1 MRISWLASSVV
12 VFTLAIPMAAAPAP
26 LYGLLQFDSD
36 PDDGSGIFDPTG
48 ASGYDGLQAP
58 HGVSVDGV
66 PFFLEICDGSF
77 NCESLG
83 LSLTWTVGPMTSFD
97 PNPNPDAPEGTGV
110 YSYGAGTLTLDGHW
124 QSHDEP
130 GIFVGDITSLV
141 IELTHECSFGLCGTT
156 RATLGDGLFHESLAD
171 IFGVSTITQGG
182 SYGIDTDGAY
192 FSRGRGFGLG
202 DNYGP
207 GLEIEPVPV
216 VPEPASI
223 LVTALGLLGVAARR
237 RRARVSGPRSH

>member
-26 LYGLLQFDSD
+26 IFGTLQFDSD
-36 PDDGSGIFDPTG
+36 PDDGDGVFDPTG

-58 HGVSVDGV
+58 YGVSVDGV
-66 PFFLEICDGSF
+66 PFFLEPCVDCGSL
-77 NCESLG
+77 E
-83 LSLTWTVGPMTSFD
+83 LSLTWTVGPLISFD

-124 QSHDEP
+124 NSHDEP
-130 GIFVGDITSLV
+130 EIFVGDITSLV

>member
-12 VFTLAIPMAAAPAP
+12 IFILAIPTAAAPAP
-26 LYGLLQFDSD
+26 IYGTLFQFDSG
-36 PDDGSGIFDPTG
+36 PDDGDGNFDSTG

-58 HGVSVDGV
+58 HGVSGDGV
-66 PFFLEICDGSF
+66 PFYLEICHGTFD
-77 NCESLG
+77 CESLG
-83 LSLTWTVGPMTSFD
+83 LSLTWTVGPRISFD
-97 PNPNPDAPEGTGV
+97 PDPDPDAPEGTGI
-110 YSYGAGTLTLDGHW
+110 YTYGAGTLTLDGHW

-130 GIFVGDITSLV
+130 EIFVGEITSLV

-156 RATLGDGLFHESLAD
+156 RATLGHGLFQESLARLLH
-171 IFGVSTITQGG
+171 VSTITQGG

-192 FSRGRGFGLG
+192 FSRDVGHGLG

-207 GLEIEPVPV
+207 GLEIAAG
-216 VPEPASI
+216 VPEPASV

-237 RRARVSGPRSH
+237 RRARVSGPRAN